1 MREVLEVLP
10 TPSLEPAGSFTV
22 LVNGEPL
29 NIPARMYNPE
39 PQAPALRA
47 FTANHR
53 AVLACLYTRHHDGYV
68 RQRHLGTILGLLDAW
83 IPPFVVQLIGEYVVE
98 ILHDIAEG
106 LRELDVE
113 GSEQRTQYGA
123 FVVEN
128 PGFFELTAQRVI
140 SYWNAYYRY
149 EPPYPDRANY
159 PGFPLVS
166 SLRGA
171 AAELQ
176 PAETAI

>member
-1 MREVLEVLP
+1 MRGFRRSSFS
-10 TPSLEPAGSFTV
+10 SLASTWWRSFTTS
-22 LVNGEPL
+22 
-29 NIPARMYNPE
+29 
-39 PQAPALRA
+39 QRA
-47 FTANHR
+47 
-53 AVLACLYTRHHDGYV
+53 
-68 RQRHLGTILGLLDAW
+68 
-83 IPPFVVQLIGEYVVE
+83 
-98 ILHDIAEG
+98 

-176 PAETAI
+176 PTETAI